1 MYFACLHVNHMTKPS
16 DTPKPQFLL
25 SSDTLSGY
33 GLDLIFQLANKLHFD
48 GIDLAMRKNFD
59 AWHIAYVKDLV
70 DKYHLP
76 VRVVQISRKV
86 NINEMNQ
93 AVELARALGADVIT
107 INSPGIFNISSFRFL
122 KRQLPAYKA
131 HNKNIKFSIIN
142 PTQENFIGVIPKYYF
157 SNIVEIIKKHRMY
170 LGLDI
175 ANIEEYVL
183 ENQFI
188 KRIANFIPYL
198 SVVYLSDVGKTG
210 NDHLPLGDGILKVPS
225 LLKKFKQNE
234 YESYFSLKLNL
245 ESKVL
250 SDIEKVE
257 MILKK
262 CRLFYKENFE
272 HIVLD

>member
-1 MYFACLHVNHMTKPS
+1 MFFMTS
-16 DTPKPQFLL
+16 TPEIQKPQFLL
-25 SSDTLSGY
+25 SSDSLSGY
-33 GLDLIFQLANKLHFD
+33 GLDLIFQLASKLHFD
-48 GIDLAMRKNFD
+48 GIDLAMWKNFD
-59 AWHIAYVKDLV
+59 AWHIAYVKDLTE
-70 DKYHLP
+70 KYKLP

-93 AVELARALGADVIT
+93 AVELARAVGADVVT
-107 INSPGIFNISSFRFL
+107 INSPTIFNITSFRFL
-122 KRQLPAYKA
+122 KNHLPAYKA
-131 HNKNIKFSIIN
+131 HNKGMKFSIIN
-142 PTQENFIGVIPKYYF
+142 PTQDNFIGVIPKYYF

-210 NDHLPLGDGILKVPS
+210 NDHLPLGDGVLKVQS
-225 LLKKFKQNE
+225 ILKKFKQNE
-234 YESYFSLKLNL
+234 YENYFSLKLNIDA
-245 ESKVL
+245 KDL

-262 CRLFYKENFE
+262 CRIYYKENFE
-272 HIVLD
+272 HLVLD